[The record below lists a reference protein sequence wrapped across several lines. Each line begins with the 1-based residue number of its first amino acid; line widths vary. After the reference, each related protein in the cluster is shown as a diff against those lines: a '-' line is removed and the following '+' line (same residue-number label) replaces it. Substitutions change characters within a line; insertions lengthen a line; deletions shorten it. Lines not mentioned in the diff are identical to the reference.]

1 MAQTKQDV
9 LRQARETFV
18 SHLKHLRNSAGL
30 SQMALQRETER
41 EGIKVSQGTISDI
54 ESDSADSG
62 FSNYAALAAHFGVP
76 LWLMLIPGLDTDLL
90 EGDRLK
96 RFRKLVEDY
105 VACDDTTRVHIE
117 NLAAAHASLKPK
129 K

>member
-9 LRQARETFV
+9 LREARETFV
-18 SHLKHLRNSAGL
+18 AHLKHLRNSAGL

-105 VACDDTTRVHIE
+105 VACEDTTRVHIE
-117 NLAAAHASLKPK
+117 NLAAAHASLKHK